1 MPPQKHAE
9 LSQGHSLK
17 MQPLAKGCCHG
28 KAFPNRHTSPFPTFL
43 LWIPFLLHFL
53 KCGHFSQF
61 RSKLSVLTPH
71 TSLTD
76 LKHSQGKQKQH
87 SKCESRAPASNFYL
101 LGLTVKCFSLGK
113 LTSISSPFLSLSV
126 ESTFSHYADSK
137 QKLTL
142 LCFPLHPTNYLDGP
156 QFLSISSFKL
166 MLIHTFYLLLWLH
179 IDFLLSS

>member
-1 MPPQKHAE
+1 MQSWVK
-9 LSQGHSLK
+9 GTVLK
-17 MQPLAKGCCHG
+17 CSPWLRDAVMAKL
-28 KAFPNRHTSPFPTFL
+28 FPTGTHPPPPPSFFGSLSSSIFWNVDIFHNLDPNFL
-43 LWIPFLLHFL
+43 FSHHTLLL
-53 KCGHFSQF
+53 
-61 RSKLSVLTPH
+61 
-71 TSLTD
+71 D

-87 SKCESRAPASNFYL
+87 SKSESRAPASNFDL

-126 ESTFSHYADSK
+126 ESTFSHSADSK

-166 MLIHTFYLLLWLH
+166 MLIHSFYLLLWLH